1 MANEAV
7 VLKRVTIPISV
18 TCADGTGIEQGTVL
32 KYADPNTVSAST
44 GTSDI
49 IAGIAYNEK
58 IASDGNTQ
66 IAVLQGPGD
75 MLKMKCSGNITAG
88 DPVGTLTGYPNYV
101 TSLYLVSG
109 LSRQQRLG
117 YARETGTNGETIKV
131 ELNRGIGM

>member
-7 VLKRVTIPISV
+7 VINRVTIPISV

-32 KYADPNTVSAST
+32 KFADPNTVSAST

-49 IAGIAYNEK
+49 VAGIAYNEK

-75 MLKMKCSGNITAG
+75 ILIMRASGNITTG

-101 TSLYLVSG
+101 VSLYLTG
-109 LSRQQRLG
+109 NLSRQQRLG
-117 YARETGTNGETIKV
+117 FARETATNGETLKV